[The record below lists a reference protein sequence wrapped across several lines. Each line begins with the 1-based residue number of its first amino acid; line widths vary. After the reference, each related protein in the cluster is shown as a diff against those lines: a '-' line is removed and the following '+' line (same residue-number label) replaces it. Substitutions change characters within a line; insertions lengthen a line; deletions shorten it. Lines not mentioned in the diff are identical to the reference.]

1 MKANNYQKAMSELE
15 SLNIDLK
22 ISDEINEL
30 DAKHYHVI
38 AVRSRAD
45 LKNNRFVHVKKT
57 IKLDRVA
64 FDKTIKTIQS
74 NHSAVVILH
83 NPLLGDGSDL
93 TLLGGESKEAKDD
106 KLPNAAELIES
117 IKTMEDVE
125 LLGELIE
132 KESRKTVREAAEKR
146 LEELSEQ

>member
-1 MKANNYQKAMSELE
+1 MKANNYKQAMSELD

-30 DAKHYHVI
+30 DKEHYHVVAI
-38 AVRSRAD
+38 RSRAN
-45 LKNNRFVHVKKT
+45 LKKNKFEHVKKT

-64 FDKTIKTIQS
+64 FEKTIKTIQS

-83 NPLLGDGSDL
+83 NPLFGSEPSFGLGVETKPSESDL
-93 TLLGGESKEAKDD
+93 PK
-106 KLPNAAELIES
+106 AAELIES

-125 LLGELIE
+125 ALGLIVE
-132 KESRKTVREAAEKR
+132 TETRKTVREAAEKR
-146 LEELSEQ
+146 LEELAEQA